1 MEQMMMHRLRQ
12 HAHFLHHHHFHYIE
26 AILDDNYIFV
36 EGTRLFLKNKKYEYK
51 NINIIDINIY
61 L

>member
-1 MEQMMMHRLRQ
+1 MMHRLRQ